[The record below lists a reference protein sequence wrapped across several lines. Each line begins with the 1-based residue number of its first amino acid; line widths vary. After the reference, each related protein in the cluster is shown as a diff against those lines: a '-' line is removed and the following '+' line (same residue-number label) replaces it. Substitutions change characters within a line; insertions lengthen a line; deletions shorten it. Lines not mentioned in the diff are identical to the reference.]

1 MAVNGVGGPGGAA
14 AVADLMKILEAGQ
27 AQSIDLAK
35 KLIKVG
41 MQAAVTPLPEEGK
54 GQNIDIL
61 A

>member
-1 MAVNGVGGPGGAA
+1 M
-14 AVADLMKILEAGQ
+14 ADLMKILQASQ

-35 KLIKVG
+35 KLIQVG

>member
-1 MAVNGVGGPGGAA
+1 MAVNGVGGGGGAG
-14 AVADLMKILEAGQ
+14 AVADLMKILQASQ

-35 KLIKVG
+35 KLIQVG